1 MHEVFAIL
9 FCALAVFGLYALFS
23 RIAAMLLPRG
33 AISLSVDGRGRS
45 VEEIL
50 ILTEN
55 ARRIL
60 ERERGISLTFSVLL
74 CENEKEKAITLRKEG
89 ILVYTLKS

>member
-1 MHEVFAIL
+1 MHEAIAIL
-9 FCALAVFGLYALFS
+9 FCALAVFGLYALFA
-23 RIAAMLLPRG
+23 RVAAMLLPRG
-33 AISLSVDGRGRS
+33 ALSLSIDGRGRT

-60 ERERGISLTFSVLL
+60 ERERGLSLTFSVLL
-74 CENEKEKAITLRKEG
+74 CETEKEKAITLRKEG